1 MLNDFYT
8 DGGIELLESISDD
21 ELECFS
27 DQDRDTSPQSSSVH
41 TLVIWL
47 IHLLALL
54 QKKTLHPRHSD
65 RFPLEAPCYFSF
77 CNVPILS

>member
-8 DGGIELLESISDD
+8 DDGIEVLESISDD

-41 TLVIWL
+41 TLIIWL

-54 QKKTLHPRHSD
+54 QKKTLHPRQ

-77 CNVPILS
+77 CNVLILS